1 MSRFAIVRPTA
12 RTYGTV
18 LHPTGG
24 QCLSSVRCSRSVR
37 HLHGSA
43 QQLWRLAALL
53 TLPIGAA
60 RVGAQQDQITSIEL
74 AVGRSWPI
82 TVDDAI
88 TKVSVA
94 NPDVADVVV
103 ISTLELVVNAKAPG
117 ETDAI
122 IWEQSGARRHYR
134 VAVNTSAERQQIVVS
149 IKFAEVDRN
158 FLRDI
163 SASGLYQDS
172 HNQVGTGQ
180 FETGNLTGSNGVT
193 TIPTTGDFISVL
205 TDFNTRH
212 LLGFLSSQEQ
222 RGRARMLAEP
232 TVMAANKEE
241 ANFLAGGEVPVPVV
255 QTGGG
260 TAVAGGAPVT
270 IQYKEYGIRLHFI
283 GEILS
288 DTLLRL
294 NLRPEVSS
302 LDFTNAITLSGFRIP
317 ALTTRRVEST
327 VDVRRGESLIISGM
341 FNDVW
346 SRNKTGIP
354 LFMSLPIIGQLFS
367 STQWIH
373 NQTELLIVVTPIV
386 INPSAPPPQDL
397 VPLAPDTTLPA
408 RDAIERR
415 LLPPAGQRPTMTP
428 PR

>member
-1 MSRFAIVRPTA
+1 MTNVAVACITA
-12 RTYGTV
+12 RVHGTV
-18 LHPTGG
+18 TRSAGPLW
-24 QCLSSVRCSRSVR
+24 LSSIQCVRRCT
-37 HLHGSA
+37 H
-43 QQLWRLAALL
+43 LL
-53 TLPIGAA
+53 TAVLLLPLSVGALA
-60 RVGAQQDQITSIEL
+60 AQQDQITSIDM
-74 AVGRSWPI
+74 AVGRAWPV
-82 TVDDAI
+82 TVDGAI
-88 TKVSVA
+88 TRVSVA
-94 NPDVADVVV
+94 NPEIADVVV
-103 ISTLELVVNAKAPG
+103 VSTLELVVNAKAPG

-122 IWEQSGARRHYR
+122 VWEESGVRKHFR
-134 VAVNTSAERQQIVVS
+134 VAVRTSAERQQIVVG

-158 FLRDI
+158 FLRDLG
-163 SASGLYQDS
+163 ASGLYQDS
-172 HNQVGTGQ
+172 HNQIGTGQ
-180 FETGNLTGSNGVT
+180 FETGAPTGPNGT
-193 TIPTTGDFISVL
+193 TIIPNTGDFISVL
-205 TDFNTRH
+205 TDFDTHH

-232 TVMAANKEE
+232 TVMAGNKEE

-260 TAVAGGAPVT
+260 STAGGGAPVT
-270 IQYKEYGIRLHFI
+270 IQYKEYGVRLHFI

-346 SRNKTGIP
+346 SRSKTGVPI
-354 LFMSLPIIGQLFS
+354 FMSIPIIGQLFS
-367 STQWIH
+367 STQWQH
-373 NQTELLIVVTPIV
+373 NQTELLIVVTPLV
-386 INPSAPPPQDL
+386 INPAAPPPQNL

-408 RDAIERR
+408 RDAIKRR
-415 LLPPAGQRPTMTP
+415 LLPAGQPPTMP
-428 PR
+428 PRP